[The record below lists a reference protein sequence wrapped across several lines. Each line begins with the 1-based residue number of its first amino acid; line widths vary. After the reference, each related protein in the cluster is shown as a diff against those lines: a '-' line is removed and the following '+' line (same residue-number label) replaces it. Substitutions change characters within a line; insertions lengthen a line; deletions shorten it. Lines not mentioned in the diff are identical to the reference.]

1 MIVTYIYTIYIYFF
15 FPMQL
20 YKQETLAMTWEL
32 QVYNRNKSIFSDI
45 TIHNDNW
52 CNFKENKI

>member
-1 MIVTYIYTIYIYFF
+1 
-15 FPMQL
+15 MQL